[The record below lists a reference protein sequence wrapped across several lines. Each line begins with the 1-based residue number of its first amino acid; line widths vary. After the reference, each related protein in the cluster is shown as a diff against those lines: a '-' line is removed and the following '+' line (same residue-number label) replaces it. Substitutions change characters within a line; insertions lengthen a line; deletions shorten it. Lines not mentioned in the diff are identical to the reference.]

1 MGDQNDLEALY
12 RKSSKRH
19 PSPQHIK
26 RAFTQKLIQKQTPFS
41 FWSHYRSWFPLAS
54 AALVIVCIVGVIQY
68 NNAFQGYPTQA
79 HTLIAIES
87 HGFINEQ
94 SNFALYEQKRQ
105 FYLQA
110 YLQKERSLDVVST
123 RYAIIQKAGDNWQL
137 KDCNDALIQ
146 VSEVLIS
153 QLKTESRIGQ
163 DITEGSQVE
172 LAFNKDGLILFI
184 EQDKTA
190 ICPT

>member
-12 RKSSKRH
+12 RKSNERH
-19 PSPQHIK
+19 RSPQHIK
-26 RAFTQKLIQKQTPFS
+26 RAFTQKLTQKQTPFS

-54 AALVIVCIVGVIQY
+54 AALVIVCIVGVIHY
-68 NNAFQGYPTQA
+68 NNAYQVSPNQR

-87 HGFINEQ
+87 HGFIDAQ
-94 SNFALYEQKRQ
+94 SNIASYEQKRQ

-110 YLQKERSLDVVST
+110 YLQKERPLEVVST
-123 RYAIIQKAGDNWQL
+123 RYATIQNAEDNWQL

-146 VSEVLIS
+146 VSEALIS
-153 QLKTESRIGQ
+153 QLKTESRIAQ
-163 DITEGSQVE
+163 NITEGSQVE

-184 EQDKTA
+184 EQDKSA